1 MSILARISFAC
12 IRRNACHVDV
22 WGVIPY
28 VQAMNPSSIYEH
40 IGAVI
45 RSRRKALGMT
55 QEILAGKLRISRG
68 GLANIETGRQNVLVH
83 QLYQFGA
90 VLNLEPSDFLPVQ
103 RVSPPLDHSDL
114 PLPSDLKKN
123 QREQIARF
131 FQNTELD
138 GDQRGGDGHAAANK
152 R

>member
-1 MSILARISFAC
+1 
-12 IRRNACHVDV
+12 
-22 WGVIPY
+22 
-28 VQAMNPSSIYEH
+28 MNPNLIYQQ

-55 QEILAGKLRISRG
+55 QEVLAAKLRISRG

-83 QLYQFGA
+83 QLYEFGTA
-90 VLNLEPSDFLPVQ
+90 LSLDPKNFLPITHVGSQ
-103 RVSPPLDHSDL
+103 LDLSEL
-114 PLPSDLKKN
+114 PLPGNLKKN

-131 FQNTELD
+131 FETIDIDADARRED
-138 GDQRGGDGHAAANK
+138 SRAATTK